1 MKVQAGVGLKTNADS
16 NNRLFV
22 YEVEGLRQNE
32 QTESTSYPIRRSGNV
47 FITVPYNRM
56 NQEMKR
62 ITGMGGKIVS
72 IKNLDAAP
80 TNAENSGE

>member
-1 MKVQAGVGLKTNADS
+1 MKVEAGVGLKTNADS

-22 YEVEGLRQNE
+22 YEVEGLRQNSV
-32 QTESTSYPIRRSGNV
+32 TDKMAHSIRRSGSV
-47 FITVPYNRM
+47 LITVPYNRM

-62 ITGMGGKIVS
+62 ITGMGAKIVS
-72 IKNLDAAP
+72 IKPLEEVA